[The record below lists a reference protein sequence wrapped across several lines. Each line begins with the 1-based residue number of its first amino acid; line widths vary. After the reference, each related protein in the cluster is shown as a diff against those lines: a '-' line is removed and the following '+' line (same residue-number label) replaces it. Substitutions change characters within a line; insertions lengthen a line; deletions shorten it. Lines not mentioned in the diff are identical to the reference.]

1 MDIQSRNKPHTSP
14 VLPRSGGNQNQQV
27 RNAAQHL
34 DNFSNGAKN
43 QSCAPQGNN
52 QSKDIFQ
59 NIMNLIQRLLAQFD
73 KEPTPPNVQ
82 PVYGAIVPDEPTPP
96 DVQPVYGVILPGEPT
111 GVQPVYGGIRAPAEQ
126 SGDTPTTI

>member
-1 MDIQSRNKPHTSP
+1 MDIQSRNKPIASP

-34 DNFSNGAKN
+34 NNFSNGVKN
-43 QSCAPQGNN
+43 PPNAPQGNN
-52 QSKDIFQ
+52 QSNNIFQ
-59 NIMNLIQRLLAQFD
+59 NIMNLIQRLLAQFGKD
-73 KEPTPPNVQ
+73 PTPPNIQ

-96 DVQPVYGVILPGEPT
+96 DVQPVYGVILPGDSN

-126 SGDTPTTI
+126 SGDTTI